1 MESNPGL
8 FGSAMGDLEDSV
20 SVHLPPDEVTSI
32 SPIEDGA
39 PNSATYTI
47 PPVPVVFS
55 KAKDAVY
62 DQSVT
67 NPLSARET
75 QPLESLPVLLSKNAA
90 LICPD

>member
-1 MESNPGL
+1 MESSPGL

-55 KAKDAVY
+55 KAKDAV
-62 DQSVT
+62 
-67 NPLSARET
+67 
-75 QPLESLPVLLSKNAA
+75 
-90 LICPD
+90 